1 MLLVWISLREGFS
14 SRDGFTR
21 VMFPCV
27 LTTLLAMSRGTH
39 EGTTGKEPNLFIYI
53 IQGVS
58 EGMVNI
64 LGGGSM
70 DYSE

>member
-1 MLLVWISLREGFS
+1 
-14 SRDGFTR
+14 
-21 VMFPCV
+21 MFPCV